1 MRRVHS
7 FLAAVVLSAGLS
19 ACGSSGYDEP
29 PAPPPPPVDPL
40 VAGTQVPTSATTSS
54 AGATVFVSN
63 TAAAARDAEE
73 PLELGDVMLASS
85 DTAEPTD

>member
-1 MRRVHS
+1 MRRVHTL
-7 FLAAVVLSAGLS
+7 LAAVVLSAGLS
-19 ACGSSGYDEP
+19 ACGSGYDEP
-29 PAPPPPPVDPL
+29 PAPPPPPVDPP